1 MDIDQVPEYVWA
13 LLIVAALALVS
24 TLDYEEMYEEES
36 SEQTT
41 SSFREA
47 KEEPV
52 YQQRKRT
59 EKEWKERVDQEIA
72 TLESRIV

>member
-24 TLDYEEMYEEES
+24 TLEYEEMYEEES

-52 YQQRKRT
+52 HQQRET
-59 EKEWKERVDQEIA
+59 N
-72 TLESRIV
+72 

>member
-1 MDIDQVPEYVWA
+1 MTMKARLMDIDQVPEYVWA

-24 TLDYEEMYEEES
+24 TLDYEEMYEKES

-47 KEEPV
+47 KEKPV
-52 YQQRKRT
+52 YQQRET
-59 EKEWKERVDQEIA
+59 N
-72 TLESRIV
+72 

>member
-13 LLIVAALALVS
+13 LLTVAALALVS
-24 TLDYEEMYEEES
+24 TLEYEEMYEEES

-47 KEEPV
+47 KKEPV
-52 YQQRKRT
+52 YQQRKT
-59 EKEWKERVDQEIA
+59 N
-72 TLESRIV
+72 

>member
-24 TLDYEEMYEEES
+24 TLDYEEMYEKES

-41 SSFREA
+41 SSFRKA

-52 YQQRKRT
+52 YQQRET
-59 EKEWKERVDQEIA
+59 N
-72 TLESRIV
+72 